1 MERTLEKMVGGSRAA
16 VLRALEGGPRSVGD
30 IVVET
35 KLSQPNVSNHLARLR
50 ELGLVVAKREGRRVF
65 YRIVSPDLV
74 RALLLS
80 PANQDLTEVERTA
93 ILDEVVPAFEEKL
106 LEGDHQGVRSIVD
119 RALGDG
125 LPWQDLYTRVFAP
138 VLAKVGGLRAAGEIS
153 LAQERTINHFVER
166 LMSHVGSLR
175 VPLRKAGDCD
185 VVVAC
190 VQGESSAIAAQMAAD
205 FLAVLGYNVAFLGA
219 DVPAGDI
226 VDSARKLG
234 AGIVLVAASTED
246 RTAAVQAV
254 AAGLA
259 NASFAGPSPK
269 LLVGGGLLQGAP
281 AVAVGPGMEAAP
293 ADLYALC
300 ARVSE
305 ILK

>member
-30 IVVET
+30 IVIET

-50 ELGLVVAKREGRRVF
+50 ELGLVTAQREGRRVF

-80 PANQDLTEVERTA
+80 PTKQDMSEAERTA
-93 ILDEVVPAFEEKL
+93 ILDEVLPAFEENVL
-106 LEGDHQGVRSIVD
+106 AGDHQGVRSIVD

-138 VLAKVGGLRAAGEIS
+138 VLGKVAGMRTAGEIS
-153 LAQERTINHFVER
+153 VAQEHTINHFIER
-166 LMSHVGSLR
+166 LMSHVASLR
-175 VPLRKAGDCD
+175 VPLRKAGNCD

-190 VQGESSAIAAQMAAD
+190 VQGEFHAIGAQMAAD
-205 FLAVLGYNVAFLGA
+205 FLAVEGHNVAFLGA
-219 DVPAGDI
+219 DVPAQDI

-234 AGIVLVAASTED
+234 AGIVLVAATSED
-246 RTAAVQAV
+246 RIPAVKAV
-254 AAGLA
+254 AASLTSA
-259 NASFAGPSPK
+259 AFAGGAPK
-269 LLVGGGLLQGAP
+269 LLVGGGVSHTAAG
-281 AVAVGPGMEAAP
+281 VEAAP

-305 ILK
+305 ILN